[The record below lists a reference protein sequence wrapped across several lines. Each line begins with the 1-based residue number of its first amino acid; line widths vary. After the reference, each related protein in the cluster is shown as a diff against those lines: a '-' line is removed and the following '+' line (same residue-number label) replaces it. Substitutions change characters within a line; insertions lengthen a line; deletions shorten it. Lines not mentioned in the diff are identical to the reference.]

1 MIQFN
6 LLPDV
11 KLEYLKTERTKH
23 KIMLI
28 SGVTAAAALLILATL
43 FLVVNVLQKQHL
55 SNLNKDIKTYSDKL
69 NSTKD
74 LNKILTIQN
83 QLKSLPEMHDQKVV
97 ASRLFNYMSQL
108 TPNQANIA
116 KFTIDFAASTIS
128 FSGGTDSLETVNKF
142 TDTLKFTTYKTA
154 DSSSEGKAFADVV
167 LTSFSRDDKGTR
179 YQIDAHYEPLIFDNV
194 GDVTLDTPKIISTRS
209 ETEKPAALFQQN
221 GTNP

>member
-142 TDTLKFTTYKTA
+142 TETLKFTTYTT
-154 DSSSEGKAFADVV
+154 SS
-167 LTSFSRDDKGTR
+167 
-179 YQIDAHYEPLIFDNV
+179 PPN
-194 GDVTLDTPKIISTRS
+194 
-209 ETEKPAALFQQN
+209 
-221 GTNP
+221 